1 MIGRGTMDEGA
12 KILRIGILQNG
23 RIVHE
28 RLIKPG
34 QHVTIG
40 GSPRNTFVFPTKGLP
55 KKFTLFQAKGG
66 KYTLKVNDAMQGKLA
81 LKDSIIALDQLR
93 SGSDATRKGDTW
105 SFPLEEHSRGKV
117 VLDNITVLFQFVPA
131 PPESARMVN
140 RHDFRPKLLDED
152 DPVFLGS
159 MALFMSMAA
168 VLMIYVWNTDPAEIV
183 SLDEVPDRFVELVL
197 PKEDSTPP
205 EELQLETDDGQAVE
219 KEDAPPEETETKV
232 ERKPKTEQEKK
243 AAEAARLQKKRDDLI
258 SKSKLLAALIGTRG
272 ESSRDGSVEDLF
284 GNSDGA
290 IGNLQDA
297 LENVGGA
304 EIATSG
310 ALGVKTGGAGGREDA
325 SIGDLAKS
333 GGGDAKVDSGPA
345 TQVKGKAVLGGIDA
359 GGGEHSDGIKSVVR
373 RKKGQVQYCYES
385 RLKQNPNIGGRLAI
399 NVNISAGRVTEV
411 RIAENGTGDSGI
423 EACVIGKVR
432 RWRFAP
438 EVSENIY
445 LPFALSSN

>member
-1 MIGRGTMDEGA
+1 MLGRPTINEGT

-34 QHVTIG
+34 QNVTIG
-40 GSPRNTFVFPTKGLP
+40 ESPRNTFVFPSKLLP
-55 KKFTLFQAKGG
+55 KKFTLFQAKGER
-66 KYTLKVNDAMQGKLA
+66 YILKVTEGMQGKLA
-81 LKDSIIALDQLR
+81 LKDSIVGMDQIR
-93 SGSDATRKGDTW
+93 SAKDGVKKGSTW
-105 SFPLEEHSRGKV
+105 SFPLEEYSRGKV

-168 VLMIYVWNTDPAEIV
+168 VLMIYVWNTEPPEIV
-183 SLDEVPDRFVELVL
+183 SLDEVEDRFVELVL
-197 PKEDSTPP
+197 NDRDSREP
-205 EELQLETDDGQAVE
+205 EELKIESEDGE
-219 KEDAPPEETETKV
+219 KVQEEEAPPEPEEAPK
-232 ERKPKTEQEKK
+232 EKKPQTEQEKK
-243 AAEAARLQKKRDDLI
+243 AAEAARLKKQREDMI
-258 SKSKLLAALIGTRG
+258 NKSKLLAALIGTRG
-272 ESSRDGSVEDLF
+272 ESSRDGSIEDLF
-284 GNSDGA
+284 GNSDA
-290 IGNLQDA
+290 SIGNLQDA
-297 LENVGGA
+297 LANVGGA

-325 SIGDLAKS
+325 NIGDLAKS

-359 GGGEHSDGIKSVVR
+359 GGSEHSDGIKSVVR
-373 RKKGQVQYCYES
+373 RKKGQVQYCYEL
-385 RLKQNPNIGGRLAI
+385 RLKENPNIGGRLAI
-399 NVNISAGRVTEV
+399 NVNIAAGRVTQV
-411 RIAENGTGDSGI
+411 TIAENGTGDSGI
-423 EACVIGKVR
+423 EACVVGKVR

-438 EVSENIY
+438 EVSEKIY
-445 LPFALSSN
+445 LPFALSSS

>member
-1 MIGRGTMDEGA
+1 MFGRGAVKEGT

-23 RIVHE
+23 KIVHE

-40 GSPRNTFVFPTKGLP
+40 ESPRNTFVFPAKGVP
-55 KKFTLFQAKGG
+55 KKFTLFQSRGER
-66 KYTLKVNDAMQGKLA
+66 YDLRLTESMQGKVA
-81 LKDSIIALDQLR
+81 RKDSIVGLDQVR
-93 SGSDATRKGDTW
+93 TAKDVVKKGDAW
-105 SFPLEEHSRGKV
+105 VFPLEEHSRGKV

-159 MALFMSMAA
+159 MALFMAMAA
-168 VLMIYVWNTDPAEIV
+168 VVMIYVWNTEPPELV
-183 SLDEVPDRFVELVL
+183 SLDEVPDRFVEVVL
-197 PKEDSTPP
+197 PKDEPQAVD
-205 EELQLETDDGQAVE
+205 EIQLETEDGEKVAEEEQEPEPAE
-219 KEDAPPEETETKV
+219 KEP

-243 AAEAARLQKKRDDLI
+243 AAEAARLAKKREDMI
-258 SKSKLLAALIGTRG
+258 AKSKLLAALIGTRG

-333 GGGDAKVDSGPA
+333 GGGDANVDSGPA

-359 GGGEHSDGIKSVVR
+359 GSGAHSDSIKSVVR
-373 RKKGQVQYCYES
+373 RKKGQVQYCYEL
-385 RLKQNPNIGGRLAI
+385 RLKENPTIGGRLAI
-399 NVNISAGRVTEV
+399 NVNIAGGRVTSV
-411 RIAENGTGDSGI
+411 VIAENGTGDSGI
-423 EACVIGKVR
+423 EGCVVSKVR